1 MGDRVAGYW
10 TAAAGGHLVIQR
22 CGTGSVASWQAFSRN
37 AVAGANPQTSTKLPR
52 PPRRHFLILR
62 SPGGLIAMVADR

>member
-1 MGDRVAGYW
+1 
-10 TAAAGGHLVIQR
+10 
-22 CGTGSVASWQAFSRN
+22 
-37 AVAGANPQTSTKLPR
+37 LPR